1 MLKKIIIS
9 TAAAAMATAA
19 VTGIA
24 YADTDGSDG
33 RDGTGHSSFD
43 REGSTESSP
52 RGDSDSDYNS
62 DYDSD
67 SDSPA
72 MSYGD
77 DGISDDEAG
86 DRDGANGR
94 DGRGETTYDL
104 LGGL

>member
-1 MLKKIIIS
+1 VLKKIIIC
-9 TAAAAMATAA
+9 TAAAAVATAA

-52 RGDSDSDYNS
+52 RGDSDREY
-62 DYDSD
+62 
-67 SDSPA
+67 DSPA

-77 DGISDDEAG
+77 DGPSDDQAG

>member
-1 MLKKIIIS
+1 MLKKIIIC
-9 TAAAAMATAA
+9 TAAAAVATAA

-24 YADTDGSDG
+24 YADTDSSDG
-33 RDGTGHSSFD
+33 RDGTGHSSVD

-52 RGDSDSDYNS
+52 RGDSDR

-67 SDSPA
+67 YDSPA

-77 DGISDDEAG
+77 DAPSDDEAG